1 MAMTRQRRERLGRDA
16 VSRRGVVKTLA
27 AGALAGSL
35 RMRPQDAA
43 MGAAQEAT
51 GTPVAAPPLQS
62 AATAIGQPVPELAA
76 VNAVMDDLMAR
87 WQLPGGQVALAKDG
101 RLVLNR
107 GYGPADI
114 ERGEPVQ
121 PTSLFRI
128 ASVSKAITAVAVLTL
143 VDAGQL
149 ALDDT
154 VFPLLAFTPPSHAT
168 MDPRLATIT
177 VQDLLVHAGGWDSA
191 QSFDPQGLPF
201 SRTAAAVVSLADPAE
216 VATIVRFM
224 LGEPLDFAPGTRQA
238 YSNFGF
244 NVLGR
249 VIEQVSGQPYEAN
262 VREHVLAPAGITSMR
277 LGRTRL
283 ADRAPGE
290 VRYYA
295 PPDQPR
301 TWSVFWGEGYAP
313 FAYGGSTY
321 LEALDA
327 HGGWI
332 ATAADLV
339 RFATAVDG
347 QRGPALLR
355 PETVRA
361 MITTPRPP
369 TGVPSTGVPG
379 VTGEVTA
386 GLGWDVILEAGGV
399 AWSRVGAL
407 IGSTAA
413 WVARRPDGVAIA
425 FAVNSLPLDWT
436 GFLNEAIAALGEAVD
451 AVDTWPAGDLFLAE
465 TPATPVA

>member
-1 MAMTRQRRERLGRDA
+1 M
-16 VSRRGVVKTLA
+16 
-27 AGALAGSL
+27 
-35 RMRPQDAA
+35 
-43 MGAAQEAT
+43 
-51 GTPVAAPPLQS
+51 
-62 AATAIGQPVPELAA
+62 PELAA
-76 VNAVMDDLMAR
+76 VDAVMRDLMAR
-87 WQLPGGQVALAKDG
+87 WQLPGGQLALAKDG

-107 GYGPADI
+107 GYGLADV

-128 ASVSKAITAVAVLTL
+128 ASVSKAITAVAILTL
-143 VDAGQL
+143 VDAGTL

-154 VFPLLAFTPPSHAT
+154 VFPLLAFVPPAHAT
-168 MDPRLATIT
+168 DGSPPGQHHGAGSVGPRRRLGQRPELRSPGAPL
-177 VQDLLVHAGGWDSA
+177 QPHGGGHGRPGRPGGGD
-191 QSFDPQGLPF
+191 DH
-201 SRTAAAVVSLADPAE
+201 RSLYA
-216 VATIVRFM
+216 R
-224 LGEPLDFAPGTRQA
+224 EPLDFAPGTRQA

-249 VIEQVSGQPYEAN
+249 VIEQVSGQPYEAY
-262 VREHVLAPAGITSMR
+262 VRDHVLTPAGITGMR

-295 PPDQPR
+295 PPGQAR
-301 TWSVFWGEGYAP
+301 TWSVFWGEGFAP

-332 ATAADLV
+332 ASAADLV
-339 RFATAVDG
+339 RFASAVDG

-355 PETVRA
+355 PETVQA

-369 TGVPSTGVPG
+369 TGVPSEGIPG
-379 VTGEVTA
+379 VTAEVTA
-386 GLGWDVILEAGGV
+386 GLGWDMIPVAGGV
-399 AWSRVGAL
+399 EWSRVGAL

-413 WVARRPDGVAIA
+413 W
-425 FAVNSLPLDWT
+425 
-436 GFLNEAIAALGEAVD
+436 LG
-451 AVDTWPAGDLFLAE
+451 AGRTA
-465 TPATPVA
+465 

>member
-1 MAMTRQRRERLGRDA
+1 MDAPRVARLGQPPTFSRRRALHAAGGGLSTLAGLGLRHSSAMTQSGTPIA
-16 VSRRGVVKTLA
+16 
-27 AGALAGSL
+27 
-35 RMRPQDAA
+35 
-43 MGAAQEAT
+43 AT
-51 GTPVAAPPLQS
+51 GQ
-62 AATAIGQPVPELAA
+62 TAPELAA
-76 VNAVMDDLMAR
+76 VEAVMDDLLTR
-87 WQLPGGQVALAKDG
+87 WELPGGQVALAKDG

-107 GYGPADI
+107 GYGLADI

-121 PTSLFRI
+121 PTSLFRV
-128 ASVSKAITAVAVLTL
+128 ASVSKAITAVAVLRL

-149 ALDDT
+149 ALDDA
-154 VFPLLAFTPPSHAT
+154 VFPLLAFTPPAHAT
-168 MDPRLATIT
+168 TDPRLAGIT

-201 SRTAAAVVSLADPAE
+201 SRMAAASVGLADPAE
-216 VATIVRFM
+216 ATTIVRFM

-249 VIEQVSGQPYEAN
+249 VIEQVSGQPYEAY
-262 VREHVLAPAGITSMR
+262 VRDHVLTPAGITSMR

-283 ADRAPGE
+283 ADRAPSE
-290 VRYYA
+290 VHYYA
-295 PPDQPR
+295 PPGQALS
-301 TWSVFWGEGYAP
+301 WSVFWGEGFAP

-332 ATAADLV
+332 ASAADLV
-339 RFATAVDG
+339 HFATAVDG
-347 QRGPALLR
+347 QRGPALLT
-355 PETVRA
+355 PETVQA

-369 TGVPSTGVPG
+369 TGVPSTGIPG

-386 GLGWDVILEAGGV
+386 GLGWDVIPVADGL

-413 WVARRPDGVAIA
+413 WLARRPDGVAIA
-425 FAVNSLPLDWT
+425 FAVNSLPPDYNA
-436 GFLNEAIAALGEAVD
+436 FLNEAIAALGEAID
-451 AVDTWPAGDLFLAE
+451 AVDAWPVGDLFLAE
-465 TPATPVA
+465 APATPNV

>member
-1 MAMTRQRRERLGRDA
+1 MDSAQFERLCDGHCAPRRF
-16 VSRRGVVKTLA
+16 SRRATLQAA
-27 AGALAGSL
+27 AGVTASTMVTAGLAQTPTG
-35 RMRPQDAA
+35 
-43 MGAAQEAT
+43 AQEVT
-51 GTPVAAPPLQS
+51 GTPVATQPPHPPAL
-62 AATAIGQPVPELAA
+62 TTGQPVPELAA
-76 VNAVMDDLMAR
+76 VDAVMGDLMAR

-101 RLVLNR
+101 RLVLDR
-107 GYGPADI
+107 GYGLADV

-128 ASVSKAITAVAVLTL
+128 ASVSKAITAVAILTL
-143 VDAGQL
+143 VDAGTL

-154 VFPLLAFTPPSHAT
+154 VFPMLAFAPPPHAT
-168 MDPRLATIT
+168 TDPRLATIT

-201 SRTAAAVVSLADPAE
+201 SRTAAAMVGLDDPAE
-216 VATIVRFM
+216 AATIVRFM
-224 LGEPLDFAPGTRQA
+224 LGEPLDFDPGTRQA

-249 VIEQVSGQPYEAN
+249 VIEHVSGQPYEAY
-262 VREHVLAPAGITSMR
+262 VREHVLAPAGITGMR

-295 PPDQPR
+295 PPGQAPG
-301 TWSVFWGEGYAP
+301 WSVFWGEGYAP

-332 ATAADLV
+332 ASAADLV

-347 QRGPALLR
+347 QRGPALLT
-355 PETVRA
+355 PETVQA
-361 MITTPRPP
+361 MVTTPRPP
-369 TGVPSTGVPG
+369 TEAPGTGYPG
-379 VTGEVTA
+379 ITAEVT
-386 GLGWDVILEAGGV
+386 
-399 AWSRVGAL
+399 SRTRVGHDPGGGRRRVVAGRRADRL
-407 IGSTAA
+407 HRRLGESAA
-413 WVARRPDGVAIA
+413 GRRDHRLRRQLPPPGLQRVPQRGHHRTEPGARRGRH
-425 FAVNSLPLDWT
+425 
-436 GFLNEAIAALGEAVD
+436 
-451 AVDTWPAGDLFLAE
+451 LASR
-465 TPATPVA
+465 

>member
-1 MAMTRQRRERLGRDA
+1 MTRAEDGTLGWDA
-16 VSRRGVVKTLA
+16 ISRRRMVTTLA

-35 RMRPQDAA
+35 GMRPQDAA
-43 MGAAQEAT
+43 MRGAHAAT
-51 GTPVAAPPLQS
+51 GTPVADSSPQPTFP
-62 AATAIGQPVPELAA
+62 ATGQPVPELSA
-76 VNAVMDDLMAR
+76 VEAVMRDLMAR
-87 WQLPGGQVALAKDG
+87 WQLPGGQMALAKDG
-101 RLVLNR
+101 HLVLNR
-107 GYGPADI
+107 GYGLADV

-128 ASVSKAITAVAVLTL
+128 ASVSKAITAVAVLRL

-149 ALDDT
+149 TLDET
-154 VFPLLAFTPPSHAT
+154 VFPMLAFAPPPHAT
-168 MDPRLATIT
+168 MDPRLASIT

-201 SRTAAAVVSLADPAE
+201 SRMAAAMVGLDDPAE
-216 VATIVRFM
+216 AATIVRFM

-249 VIEQVSGQPYEAN
+249 VIEHVSGLSYEAY
-262 VREHVLAPAGITSMR
+262 VRDHVLTPAGITGMR

-295 PPDQPR
+295 PPGQAQ
-301 TWSVFWGEGYAP
+301 TWSVFWGEGFAP

-332 ATAADLV
+332 ASAADLV

-347 QRGPALLR
+347 QRGPALLA

-369 TGVPSTGVPG
+369 TEAPSTGYPG
-379 VTGEVTA
+379 VTAEVTA
-386 GLGWDVILEAGGV
+386 GLGWDMIPEAGGV

-413 WVARRPDGVAIA
+413 WVHRQPDGVAIA
-425 FAVNSLPLDWT
+425 FAVNSLPPDYNA
-436 GFLNEAIAALGEAVD
+436 FLNEAITALGQAVD
-451 AVDTWPAGDLFLAE
+451 AVGTWPEGDLFLAE
-465 TPATPVA
+465 APVTPGV

>member
-1 MAMTRQRRERLGRDA
+1 MDAPRLPRLGQHPAFSRRRALHAAGGGLSTLAGFRLRQRSA
-16 VSRRGVVKTLA
+16 MSQPATP
-27 AGALAGSL
+27 GARTPAPPS
-35 RMRPQDAA
+35 
-43 MGAAQEAT
+43 
-51 GTPVAAPPLQS
+51 GTPVPTS
-62 AATAIGQPVPELAA
+62 GQPAPELAA
-76 VNAVMDDLMAR
+76 VDAVMGDLMAR

-101 RLVLNR
+101 RLVLDR
-107 GYGPADI
+107 GYGLADI
-114 ERGEPVQ
+114 DAGEPVL

-128 ASVSKAITAVAVLTL
+128 ASVSKAITAVAILTL
-143 VDAGQL
+143 VDAGTL
-149 ALDDT
+149 ALDET
-154 VFPLLAFTPPSHAT
+154 VFPLLAFAPPPHAR

-201 SRTAAAVVSLADPAE
+201 SRTAAAMVGLADPAE
-216 VATIVRFM
+216 ATTIVRFM
-224 LGEPLDFAPGTRQA
+224 LGEPLDFAPGARQA

-249 VIEQVSGQPYEAN
+249 VIEHVSGQPYEAY
-262 VREHVLAPAGITSMR
+262 VRDHLLTPAGITGMR

-295 PPDQPR
+295 PTDQAPS
-301 TWSVFWGEGYAP
+301 WSVFWGEGYAP

-332 ATAADLV
+332 ASAADLV

-355 PETVRA
+355 PETVEA

-369 TGVPSTGVPG
+369 TGVASTGIPG

-386 GLGWDVILEAGGV
+386 GLGWDVIPTAGGV

-413 WVARRPDGVAIA
+413 WVNRRPDGVAIA
-425 FAVNSLPLDWT
+425 FAVNSLPPDYNA
-436 GFLNEAIAALGEAVD
+436 FLNDAIPALGEAVD
-451 AVDTWPAGDLFLAE
+451 AVRTWPASDLFLAE
-465 TPATPVA
+465 APATPEA

>member
-1 MAMTRQRRERLGRDA
+1 MDAPRLARLGQHA
-16 VSRRGVVKTLA
+16 AFSRRRALHAAGGGLSTLA
-27 AGALAGSL
+27 GFRLGQRSAMSQPATPGT
-35 RMRPQDAA
+35 RTAA
-43 MGAAQEAT
+43 PPS
-51 GTPVAAPPLQS
+51 GTPVR
-62 AATAIGQPVPELAA
+62 ATGKPVPELAA
-76 VNAVMDDLMAR
+76 VEAVMHDLMAR
-87 WQLPGGQVALAKDG
+87 WQLPGGQLALAKDG

-107 GYGPADI
+107 GYGLADV

-128 ASVSKAITAVAVLTL
+128 ASVSKAITAVAILTL
-143 VDAGQL
+143 VDAGTL
-149 ALDDT
+149 ALDET
-154 VFPLLAFTPPSHAT
+154 VFPLLAFAPPPHAT
-168 MDPRLATIT
+168 MDPRLPSIT

-201 SRTAAAVVSLADPAE
+201 SRMAAASVGLADPAE
-216 VATIVRFM
+216 AATIVRFM

-249 VIEQVSGQPYEAN
+249 VIERVTGQPYEAY
-262 VREHVLAPAGITSMR
+262 VRDHVLTPAGITSMR

-295 PPDQPR
+295 PPGQAPG
-301 TWSVFWGEGYAP
+301 WSVFWGEGFAP

-321 LEALDA
+321 LEALDS

-332 ATAADLV
+332 ASAADLV

-347 QRGPALLR
+347 QRGPALLT
-355 PETVRA
+355 PETVQA
-361 MITTPRPP
+361 MITTPRPA
-369 TGVPSTGVPG
+369 TGTPGTGIPG
-379 VTGEVTA
+379 LTAEVTA
-386 GLGWDVILEAGGV
+386 GLGWDMIPEAGGV

-413 WVARRPDGVAIA
+413 WVNRQPDGVAIA
-425 FAVNSLPLDWT
+425 FAVNSLPPDYNA
-436 GFLNEAIAALGEAVD
+436 FLNEAITALGGEVD
-451 AVDTWPAGDLFLAE
+451 AVRTWPASDLFLAE
-465 TPATPVA
+465 APATPEA

>member
-1 MAMTRQRRERLGRDA
+1 MTRAEEGTLGRDA

-35 RMRPQDAA
+35 GMRSQDAA
-43 MGAAQEAT
+43 MGATHEAT
-51 GTPVAAPPLQS
+51 GTPFGDERPQPPA
-62 AATAIGQPVPELAA
+62 AATGQPVPELAA
-76 VNAVMDDLMAR
+76 VDAVMSDLMAR
-87 WQLPGGQVALAKDG
+87 WQLPGGQLALAKDG

-107 GYGPADI
+107 GYGLADV

-128 ASVSKAITAVAVLTL
+128 ASVSKAITAVAILTL
-143 VDAGQL
+143 VDAGTL
-149 ALDDT
+149 ALDDA
-154 VFPLLAFTPPSHAT
+154 VFPMLAFAPPPHAT
-168 MDPRLATIT
+168 VDPRLATIT
-177 VQDLLVHAGGWDSA
+177 VQDLLVHSGGWDSA
-191 QSFDPQGLPF
+191 QSYDPQGLPF
-201 SRTAAAVVSLADPAE
+201 SRTAAAMVGLDDPAE
-216 VATIVRFM
+216 AATIVRFM
-224 LGEPLDFAPGTRQA
+224 LGEPLDFDPGTRQA

-249 VIEQVSGQPYEAN
+249 VIEHVSGQPYEAY
-262 VREHVLAPAGITSMR
+262 VRDHVLTPAGITSMR

-295 PPDQPR
+295 PPGQAPG
-301 TWSVFWGEGYAP
+301 WSVFWGEGYAP
-313 FAYGGSTY
+313 YAYGGSTY

-332 ATAADLV
+332 ASAADLI

-347 QRGPALLR
+347 QRGPALLT
-355 PETVRA
+355 PETVQA
-361 MITTPRPP
+361 MITTPRPL
-369 TGVPSTGVPG
+369 TGTPSTGIPG
-379 VTGEVTA
+379 VTAEVTA
-386 GLGWDVILEAGGV
+386 GLGWDMIPEAGGV

-413 WVARRPDGVAIA
+413 WVNRGPDGVAVA
-425 FAVNSLPLDWT
+425 FTVNSLPPDYNA
-436 GFLNEAIAALGEAVD
+436 FLNEAITSLGQAVG
-451 AVDTWPAGDLFLAE
+451 AVGTWPEGDLFLAE
-465 TPATPVA
+465 APATPEA

>member
-1 MAMTRQRRERLGRDA
+1 
-16 VSRRGVVKTLA
+16 V
-27 AGALAGSL
+27 
-35 RMRPQDAA
+35 
-43 MGAAQEAT
+43 
-51 GTPVAAPPLQS
+51 
-62 AATAIGQPVPELAA
+62 I
-76 VNAVMDDLMAR
+76 DDLMVR

-107 GYGPADI
+107 GYGLADV

-128 ASVSKAITAVAVLTL
+128 ASVTKAITAVAILTL
-143 VDAGQL
+143 VDAGAL
-149 ALDDT
+149 ALDEA
-154 VFPLLAFTPPSHAT
+154 VFPLLAFAPPPRAT

-177 VQDLLVHAGGWDSA
+177 VQDLLVHTGGWDSA

-201 SRTAAAVVSLADPAE
+201 SRMAAASVGLADPAE
-216 VATIVRFM
+216 AATIVRFM
-224 LGEPLDFAPGTRQA
+224 LGEPLDFDPGTRQA

-249 VIEQVSGQPYEAN
+249 VIEQVSGQPYEAY
-262 VREHVLAPAGITSMR
+262 VRDHVLTPAGITGMR

-295 PPDQPR
+295 PPGQALS
-301 TWSVFWGEGYAP
+301 WSVFWGEGYAP
-313 FAYGGSTY
+313 FAYGGNTY

-347 QRGPALLR
+347 QRGPALLT
-355 PETVRA
+355 PQTVQT

-369 TGVPSTGVPG
+369 TGAPSIGIPG

-386 GLGWDVILEAGGV
+386 GLGWDVIPMAGNV
-399 AWSRVGAL
+399 EWSRVGAL
-407 IGSTAA
+407 LGSSAA
-413 WVARRPDGVAIA
+413 WLARRPDGVAIA
-425 FAVNSLPLDWT
+425 FAVNSLPPEYND
-436 GFLNEAIAALGEAVD
+436 FLNEAITALGREVD
-451 AVDTWPAGDLFLAE
+451 AIRTWPIGDLFLAE
-465 TPATPVA
+465 AATVAEA